1 MARTPSHGASENP
14 LELSGHFDGANAHY
28 LEQQYTRYKNNDPAL
43 GESWRDYFA
52 RLENGAEGGA
62 PDVMPQAPSWQRADW
77 PPVVNGE
84 MTAVLDGNW
93 PADTPNQAEL
103 GDKIAARMTGADE
116 QAVRAATLDSVRAI
130 MMIRAYRLRGH
141 LAAD

>member
-1 MARTPSHGASENP
+1 MARSPSHGASDNP

-28 LEQQYTRYKNNDPAL
+28 LEQQYTRYKNNDPTL
-43 GESWRDYFA
+43 GESWRDYFV

-103 GDKIAARMTGADE
+103 
-116 QAVRAATLDSVRAI
+116 ATK
-130 MMIRAYRLRGH
+130 LRH
-141 LAAD
+141 A

>member
-1 MARTPSHGASENP
+1 
-14 LELSGHFDGANAHY
+14 
-28 LEQQYTRYKNNDPAL
+28 
-43 GESWRDYFA
+43 
-52 RLENGAEGGA
+52 
-62 PDVMPQAPSWQRADW
+62 MPQAPSWQRADW

-116 QAVRAATLDSVRAI
+116 QAVARPRWTVCVPL
-130 MMIRAYRLRGH
+130 
-141 LAAD
+141 

>member
-1 MARTPSHGASENP
+1 
-14 LELSGHFDGANAHY
+14 
-28 LEQQYTRYKNNDPAL
+28 
-43 GESWRDYFA
+43 
-52 RLENGAEGGA
+52 
-62 PDVMPQAPSWQRADW
+62 
-77 PPVVNGE
+77 

-130 MMIRAYRLRGH
+130 MMIRAYRFRGH
-141 LAAD
+141 LAADLDPLGLERTCIAS